1 MAERTELAVRD
12 AAHLIHPL
20 TPPRE
25 METDGARVV
34 VEGDGWW
41 ITDDRGRRLI
51 DGFSG
56 LWCVAVGHGRPEI
69 IDAVREQM
77 ETLEYFTT
85 FHGQSHP
92 RAIELAEK
100 LCAMFPREYG
110 LLARDVLVGRIGG
123 ERDLDQARAAVLRDA
138 RRGAARRRSSRAT
151 TAITASRSRR

>member
-1 MAERTELAVRD
+1 MAERSDLAARD
-12 AAHLIHPL
+12 AAHVIHPL

-34 VEGDGWW
+34 VAGDGWW
-41 ITDDRGRRLI
+41 ITDETGQRLI

-92 RAIELAEK
+92 RAIELA
-100 LCAMFPREYG
+100 
-110 LLARDVLVGRIGG
+110 
-123 ERDLDQARAAVLRDA
+123 
-138 RRGAARRRSSRAT
+138 
-151 TAITASRSRR
+151 